1 MYYYIYLR
9 HYFIRLQIQA
19 IQFCS
24 TIISVAS
31 NAINKA
37 RSISKLFA
45 AQMQKRHIYGPYRL
59 QLMEA
64 TSA

>member
-45 AQMQKRHIYGPYRL
+45 AQCKKDTFMGRTG
-59 QLMEA
+59 
-64 TSA
+64 SS